1 MKSGIK
7 DSVTKVVV
15 FVTISALLM
24 SLPQVGL
31 VQTAAAD
38 CGDEE
43 RVDIPWEEGGTKE
56 SPVIIEDSD
65 TIGLDTY
72 DTEYTWFKI
81 YLSEPGMAI
90 YPDSWCINSG
100 VDSQVNIYNAD
111 TGAKVGSWEYDE
123 FQDEYKSNLPTMQEE
138 GWYKISIRTRESD
151 ADNYISFV
159 SETSSAEKFSIENV
173 DTYPADPEAGDEI
186 TINPTVRNEND
197 GVNNWDQVGDFRDTV
212 EVSVTLNGE
221 SIGTKRANLSAD
233 ETTSFQYTHELTS
246 VSSSGDAEIEIE
258 AKPVWA
264 DDGTRVT
271 EQLDVEASDLDSD
284 GLLDYREEEIG
295 TDPEDSD
302 TDGDNVNDRKELQL
316 GTDPVDSDSD
326 GDGLSDGAEV
336 NGQSDPLA
344 SDSDGDGLDDGR
356 EVELGSD
363 PTVEDTDEDGLE
375 DRTEVEE
382 GTDPTAADSDGDGLQ
397 DQTEFEKGTDPVDE
411 DTDGDGLPDAREIEI
426 GTDPTKVDTD
436 GDGISDFDEYQ
447 EGTDPLSQTK
457 DENNIGQN
465 QSDIVK
471 DRTLVVE
478 SETVSIQL
486 RSERTLVEQDTP
498 AALTFS
504 AASFISA
511 EEPVNIQLV
520 IEVPSGVS
528 VSGTSFTE
536 SGIGQYTTTMQLQ
549 PGETKGMRITL
560 DANEQGRFGVTGRA
574 IYFLGDDR
582 ENATV
587 DSVRIPVRVVGEEN
601 SEDVTEQNSQ
611 ATSATNENSPTTS
624 GSGPGFGALGTVVGT
639 LGALLLLKKDAL

>member
-1 MKSGIK
+1 MKSVIRG
-7 DSVTKVVV
+7 SVTKVIVLI
-15 FVTISALLM
+15 TISALLM
-24 SLPQVGL
+24 SIPQVGL

-38 CGDEE
+38 CGDED
-43 RVDIPWEEGGTKE
+43 RVDIPWEEGGTRE
-56 SPVIIEDSD
+56 SPVIIEDPD
-65 TIGLDTY
+65 TIGLGTY
-72 DTEYTWFKI
+72 DTEHTWFKI

-90 YPDSWCINSG
+90 YPDSWCLNSG
-100 VDSQVNIYNAD
+100 VDSQVNVYDAD
-111 TGAKVGSWEYDE
+111 TGAKVGSWDYGELL
-123 FQDEYKSNLPTMQEE
+123 DEYNSNLPTMQEE
-138 GWYKISIRTRESD
+138 GWYKISVETRDSND
-151 ADNYISFV
+151 DNYISFAAE
-159 SETSSAEKFSIENV
+159 SSSAEKFSIENI
-173 DTYPADPEAGDEI
+173 DMYPSDPEAGDEI

-197 GVNNWDQVGDFRDTV
+197 GVNNWEQVGEFTDTV

-221 SIGTKRANLSAD
+221 TIGTRRANLSAD

-258 AKPVWA
+258 AKPVWS
-264 DDGTRVT
+264 DGGTQVT
-271 EQLDVEASDLDSD
+271 EQLDVDAADLDSD
-284 GLLDYREEEIG
+284 GLLDYREDEIG
-295 TDPEDSD
+295 TDPENSD
-302 TDGDNVNDRKELQL
+302 TDGDNIDDRKELQL

-326 GDGLSDGAEV
+326 GDGLSDGAEAT
-336 NGQSDPLA
+336 GQSDPLT

-356 EVELGSD
+356 EVETGSD
-363 PTVEDTDEDGLE
+363 PTVKDTDEDGLE
-375 DRTEVEE
+375 DRTEIEE

-397 DQTEFEKGTDPVDE
+397 DQTEYEKGTDPVNE

-426 GTDPTKVDTD
+426 GTAPTKVDTD

-465 QSDIVK
+465 QSNIVK
-471 DRTLVVE
+471 DRTLVAD

-498 AALTFS
+498 AILTFS

-536 SGIGQYTTTMQLQ
+536 SGIGQYTTTMQLE
-549 PGETKGMRITL
+549 PGETEGMRITL

-601 SEDVTEQNSQ
+601 SEGGTERSSDQCR
-611 ATSATNENSPTTS
+611 ER
-624 GSGPGFGALGTVVGT
+624 
-639 LGALLLLKKDAL
+639 